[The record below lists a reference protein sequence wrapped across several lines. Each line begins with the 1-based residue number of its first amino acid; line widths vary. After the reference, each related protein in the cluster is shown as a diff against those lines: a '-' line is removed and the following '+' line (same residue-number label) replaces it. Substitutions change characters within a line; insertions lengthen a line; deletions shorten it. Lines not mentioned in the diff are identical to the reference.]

1 MPPENAFRLVDI
13 ESQEALFFLNTK
25 TRLRQPA
32 VTLVYGRMSV
42 NQDILQIIERYFYFE
57 IFAKYI
63 MSNDKII
70 VNQG

>member
-1 MPPENAFRLVDI
+1 MLPENAFRLVDI
-13 ESQEALFFLNTK
+13 ESQEALFLNTD

-42 NQDILQIIERYFYFE
+42 NQDILQIIERYSYFE

-63 MSNDKII
+63 MSK
-70 VNQG
+70 G